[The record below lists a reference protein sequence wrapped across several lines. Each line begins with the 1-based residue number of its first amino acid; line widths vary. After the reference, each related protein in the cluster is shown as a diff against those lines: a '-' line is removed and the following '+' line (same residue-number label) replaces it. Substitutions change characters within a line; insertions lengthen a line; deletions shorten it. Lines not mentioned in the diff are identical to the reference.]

1 MNSVHATSQVRFEET
16 NTERQRNLI
25 RLGFTSTRILF
36 IDAIRTS

>member
-1 MNSVHATSQVRFEET
+1 MNSMRATSQVRFEET
-16 NTERQRNLI
+16 NAERQQNLI